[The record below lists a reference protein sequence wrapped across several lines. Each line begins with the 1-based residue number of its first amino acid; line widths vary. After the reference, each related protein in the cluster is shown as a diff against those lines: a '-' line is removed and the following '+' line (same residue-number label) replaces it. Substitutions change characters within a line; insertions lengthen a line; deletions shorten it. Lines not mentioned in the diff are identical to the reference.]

1 MRNASS
7 EGMNIKQILHLW
19 KSQKSVMF
27 LLANHPLDCPVCD
40 QGGEC
45 DLQDQSMFYGV
56 DKSRF
61 VENKRQV
68 KEKYMGPLIK
78 TQMTRCIHCTRCVG
92 LQPKSLAS

>member
-1 MRNASS
+1 M
-7 EGMNIKQILHLW
+7 E
-19 KSQKSVMF
+19 F

-45 DLQDQSMFYGV
+45 DLQDQSMYYGV

-61 VENKRQV
+61 IENKRQV

-78 TQMTRCIHCTRCVG
+78 TQMTDVFTAQGVLG
-92 LQPKSLAS
+92 SQLKLLEFQKSVR